1 MRHYKKLHKLISKE
15 QIILDNEEAKINNG
29 VKDLIKRFNQYQH
42 ENDYDNNN
50 NNNNDDDDDDD
61 TELKFLMKQAHIQQ
75 PSAQSIY
82 RLNNYN
88 KEINVDQ
95 YLKRHTNKHRSR
107 SVMAQPIISSSSLS
121 SIASSMSSDSIN
133 IKTTT
138 SSSSFDRK
146 KSKSVTFLDSAG
158 SNLSSGSSNISSSKY
173 DRIKFKKANKKPNM
187 MFRSKSTVPFS
198 ENYYLTADVDNEQ
211 EYYTLN
217 DNDAF
222 NKINYLSNEFHL
234 TLNESAKQNFTKEQ
248 YQQQQQQQTKLQYD
262 NISSKKPNIGIT
274 PETRFRRTPTLD
286 IIRSTKMPNLVL
298 PKNSLME
305 HYFNKKLPVAK
316 F

>member
-15 QIILDNEEAKINNG
+15 QNILDNEEAKINYG

-42 ENDYDNNN
+42 ENDYDNNY
-50 NNNNDDDDDDD
+50 NNDDDDDA
-61 TELKFLMKQAHIQQ
+61 ELKFLMKQAHIQQ

-82 RLNNYN
+82 RFNNYN

-95 YLKRHTNKHRSR
+95 YLKRHTNNKHRSR

-138 SSSSFDRK
+138 TSSSSSFDRK
-146 KSKSVTFLDSAG
+146 KSKSVTFLDSTG
-158 SNLSSGSSNISSSKY
+158 SNLSSGSSNISGSKY

-217 DNDAF
+217 DNDEF
-222 NKINYLSNEFHL
+222 NRINYLSNEFHL
-234 TLNESAKQNFTKEQ
+234 TLNESAKENFRKEQ
-248 YQQQQQQQTKLQYD
+248 DQQQQQQTKLQYD